1 MARELLPIAL
11 GALGALALGAAA
23 CSRSDGAGKA
33 GPAKGEP
40 APVAADAPPLAGN
53 DFYRVDAAEPTACS
67 AGQTC
72 EAKLRLTALGAY
84 HVNDDGYPFK
94 FVADAAPGIAVE
106 KDGVFAQKSPKI
118 GELTVKFRA
127 EAAGT
132 AQVAGVFKLSVCS
145 EADCQIEE
153 PKIAFAVP
161 VK

>member
-1 MARELLPIAL
+1 MARELLLIAL
-11 GALGALALGAAA
+11 AAMALGAAA
-23 CSRSDGAGKA
+23 CSRSDGTAKT
-33 GPAKGEP
+33 GPAKGEAAAA
-40 APVAADAPPLAGN
+40 APVPPDAPPLAGN
-53 DFYRVDAAEPTACS
+53 DFYRVDAAEPPACS

-94 FVADAAPGIAVE
+94 FVADATPGLAVE
-106 KDGVFAQKSPKI
+106 KDGVFAQKSPKV
-118 GELTVKFRA
+118 GEMTVKFRA
-127 EAAGT
+127 EAAGP
-132 AQVAGVFKLSVCS
+132 AQVVGVFKLSVCS